1 MNLRSALYKIFF
13 RPAATL
19 DDLLFEGDQKK
30 SWRATNALAITDT
43 VLVLVFLAGM
53 AILYLAGSGIATVPY
68 SEIFPISKTLLITIV
83 VASVP
88 LSFLCS
94 WVFHA
99 LARYCFVWIVRAGL
113 RISAWGQYPRDRQ
126 EQTEKARQLQL
137 IQPYTAWVS
146 WMPSQL
152 SNLLYGVSMF
162 VGALVAMTGNTA
174 LTVIWSI
181 VSIVLGLLSYMVPLV
196 SYIYMIIVR
205 VMAIQKIYGIS
216 GARAFWGPF
225 LIYAL
230 AYGILTIMILLP
242 LAIFFMT
249 GMREAY

>member
-1 MNLRSALYKIFF
+1 MNVRSALYKILF

-19 DDLLFEGDQKK
+19 DDLLFEGDQKR
-30 SWRATNALAITDT
+30 SWRATNVLAITDT
-43 VLVLVFLAGM
+43 LLVLVFLAGM

-68 SEIFPISKTLLITIV
+68 SEIFPISKTLLITIL

-99 LARYCFVWIVRAGL
+99 LARYCFAWIVRTGL

-126 EQTEKARQLQL
+126 EQAEKARQLQL
-137 IQPYTAWVS
+137 IQPYTAWVN

-162 VGALVAMTGNTA
+162 VGAFVAMTGNTA

-181 VSIVLGLLSYMVPLV
+181 VSIVLGLISYMVPLG

-225 LIYAL
+225 LIYVL
-230 AYGILTIMILLP
+230 IYGVLFVSFLGIL
-242 LAIFFMT
+242 AWEFMT
-249 GMREAY
+249 GTSTA